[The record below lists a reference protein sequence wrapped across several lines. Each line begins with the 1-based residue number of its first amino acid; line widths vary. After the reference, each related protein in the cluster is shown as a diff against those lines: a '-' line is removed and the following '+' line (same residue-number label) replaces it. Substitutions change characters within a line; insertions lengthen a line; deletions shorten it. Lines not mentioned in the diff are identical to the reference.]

1 MPQPF
6 AALETRL
13 NQAVFKHTAN
23 AAASAFNVN
32 GVLVEFDVI
41 FDAAYGLQLGG
52 LVGDTSPQ
60 AQCKTAD
67 VADLTWDSGITV
79 AGIAYSV
86 ASARPDGM
94 GLTTLTLREA

>member
-6 AALETRL
+6 AALEARL
-13 NQAVFKHTAN
+13 NQAVLKHAAN
-23 AAASAFNVN
+23 AAASAYTAH

-41 FDAAYGLQLGG
+41 FDAAYGQQLGG
-52 LVGDTSPQ
+52 IVGDTAPM

-79 AGIAYSV
+79 DGTAYTV
-86 ASARPDGM
+86 ASARPDGT
-94 GLTTLTLREA
+94 GVTLLQLREA